1 MIDDDALETVT
12 GGAGSLLGTPPTP
25 QEQVLY
31 NHALAYLTGT
41 AGGSWQTGVA
51 HQQGLKMQAYRQA
64 GDPTEYKVVFAN
76 NGDHTAQ
83 VLMNPNTGEA
93 VRRLP

>member
-1 MIDDDALETVT
+1 MIDFDVLETVI
-12 GGAGSLLGTPPTP
+12 GGAGSLAGAPPTP

-31 NHALAYLTGT
+31 THALAYLNGTG
-41 AGGSWQTGVA
+41 GGWQTGVA
-51 HQQGLKMQAYRQA
+51 HHQGLKMQSYRQA

>member
-1 MIDDDALETVT
+1 MIDLDALTTVT
-12 GGAGSLLGTPPTP
+12 GGAGSLLGARPPP

-31 NHALAYLTGT
+31 DHALAYLNGT
-41 AGGSWQTGVA
+41 AGGSWQLGAA
-51 HQQGLKMQAYRQA
+51 HHQGLKMDAYRQA
-64 GDPTEYKVVFAN
+64 GDSTAYKAVFAN

-83 VLMNPNTGEA
+83 VLMNPNTGEV